1 MTTPLRR
8 RIYLMRHGDVT
19 YFDADGKPVSPDE
32 VPLNEHGCQQ
42 ARAAGRVF
50 ADTDLV
56 FDRVIT
62 SGMPRTL
69 ETAQCV
75 LAETGQQIAVEQ
87 WPEWREIR
95 GGNLAGVPDHSLKDV
110 FTAAF
115 SGMVAEEVRFLA
127 GESIGELMDRVHA
140 GLDRLRADDSWDN
153 VLLVLHGGVNCALL
167 SYALTGQ
174 RLFLGNLIQTAGCI
188 NVIDVGQEKT
198 DCVVRLVNFSPLS
211 SLQED
216 SRHTMMEPFLAQ
228 YRKFR
233 GLA

>member
-1 MTTPLRR
+1 MTAPLRR

-19 YFDADGKPVSPDE
+19 YFDANGKPYPPDE

-42 ARAAGRVF
+42 AQAAGRVF
-50 ADTDLV
+50 ADAGLQ
-56 FDRVIT
+56 FDRIIT

-75 LAETGQQIAVEQ
+75 LTETGQQIEVER
-87 WPEWREIR
+87 WPDWREVR
-95 GGNLAGVPDHSLKDV
+95 GGNLAGIPDHNLKDA

-140 GLDRLRADDSWDN
+140 GLDELRSDASWDN

-167 SYALTGQ
+167 SYAITGQ

-188 NVIDVGQEKT
+188 NVIDVGHEKT
-198 DCVVRLVNFSPLS
+198 DCVVRMVNFSPLS
-211 SLQED
+211 SLQEG

-228 YRKFR
+228 YKKFR
-233 GLA
+233 GMA